1 MMMIM
6 TATMMMMT
14 AKVPMKKYRNENHL
28 EAFFRIIMLF
38 FQVLANL
45 YSFHMDPDI
54 FLEPEKFFPARF
66 LNDSG
71 SVVNMCKDQVIPF
84 SIGGLFRL
92 NYFN

>member
-1 MMMIM
+1 
-6 TATMMMMT
+6 MMT
-14 AKVPMKKYRNENHL
+14 AKIPMMKYRNENHL

-71 SVVNMCKDQVIPF
+71 SVVNKDQVIPF
-84 SIGGLFRL
+84 SIGGLFIL
-92 NYFN
+92 NLFN